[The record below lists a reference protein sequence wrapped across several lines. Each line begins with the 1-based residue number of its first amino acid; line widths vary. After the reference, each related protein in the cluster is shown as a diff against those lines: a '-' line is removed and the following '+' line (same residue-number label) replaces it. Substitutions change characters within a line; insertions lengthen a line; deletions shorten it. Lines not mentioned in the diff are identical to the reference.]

1 MSKPVV
7 VTIPHELGRA
17 EARRRIDEGVG
28 RLMSQ
33 IGAVGE
39 LTRAWEGDTLRFS
52 LRAIGQVITGT
63 VAVADHEARL
73 EVDLPGIFAMVANK
87 LKGRLRDEGQLLLS
101 GPKAAGA
108 PRQRQPFRG

>member
-63 VAVADHEARL
+63 VAVADREARL

-87 LKGRLRDEGQLLLS
+87 LKGRLRDEGQVLLA
-101 GPKAAGA
+101 GPKASGA

>member
-28 RLMSQ
+28 RLAAQ

-39 LTRAWEGDTLRFS
+39 IRQSWEGDRLQFS
-52 LRAIGQVITGT
+52 LQAVGQTVTGAIDVMEQ
-63 VAVADHEARL
+63 EARL
-73 EVDLPGIFAMVANK
+73 EVRLPGIFAMIANK
-87 LKGRLRDEGQLLLS
+87 VKGRLRDEGQILLG
-101 GPKAAGA
+101 GPKKG
-108 PRQRQPFRG
+108 